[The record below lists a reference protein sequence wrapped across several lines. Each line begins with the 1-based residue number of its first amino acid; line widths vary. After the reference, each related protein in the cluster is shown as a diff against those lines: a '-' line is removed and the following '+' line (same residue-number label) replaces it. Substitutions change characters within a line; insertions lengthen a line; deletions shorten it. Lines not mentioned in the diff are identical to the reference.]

1 MLLAQRSAPTQS
13 LVSAVSSVR
22 HLQNLAHLSLA
33 LPAPLTDAQIAD
45 IAKLQHLEIAGI
57 ALEDHLNVQAERAF
71 HVPTL
76 ATESAAVQQR
86 QSRPATGATNLRQ
99 AKPATKAQES
109 TEVAKEEPAANV
121 FRARWVSA

>member
-57 ALEDHLNVQAERAF
+57 ALEDHLNVQAERAL
-71 HVPTL
+71 H
-76 ATESAAVQQR
+76 
-86 QSRPATGATNLRQ
+86 ATNLRQ

-121 FRARWVSA
+121 FRARWVIA

>member
-57 ALEDHLNVQAERAF
+57 TLEDHLNVQAERAL

-99 AKPATKAQES
+99 EKPATKAPES
-109 TEVAKEEPAANV
+109 TEVAKEEQ
-121 FRARWVSA
+121 RMYSGQDG